1 MESFVA
7 ETGVS
12 TPTLAE
18 ASMRFL
24 ASLPAERRPEYQ
36 AGVNRFVQWFGADRS
51 LGQLRALDVESFAD
65 AALGSAASGRW
76 LDPVHAFLT
85 YANKEGLTTGN
96 LSTNLRLRKP
106 SASDRAAAAA
116 ASGNQ
121 IPLTPEG
128 YQALTKEIEDL
139 KEQRPQIAEELRAA
153 MADKDF
159 RENSPLDAARE
170 RQALVEARIRELE
183 QMIKVAVIVETS
195 SGPSDMT
202 HVGCRVVVQDLDS
215 HDERQFTLVSPT
227 EVNPKEGKISIASP
241 VGRALLD
248 RTVGAEVEIMVPKG
262 RIRLKIQSIEG

>member
-1 MESFVA
+1 MA

-24 ASLPAERRPEYQ
+24 ASLPADSRPDYQ

-51 LGQLRALDVESFAD
+51 LSQLRALDVESFAD

-76 LDPVHAFLT
+76 LDPVHAFLS

-128 YQALTKEIEDL
+128 YQALIKELEDL
-139 KEQRPQIAEELRAA
+139 KEQRPHIAEELRAA

-170 RQALVEARIRELE
+170 RQALVEARIRELD
-183 QMIKVAVIVETS
+183 QMLKVAVIVETS

-202 HVGCRVVVQDLDS
+202 HVGCRVQVRDLDS
-215 HDERQFTLVSPT
+215 TDERNYTLVSPT
-227 EVNPKEGKISIASP
+227 EVNPREGKISIASP

-248 RTVGAEVEIMVPKG
+248 RAVGDEVEVMVPKG
-262 RIRLKIQSIEG
+262 RIRLRIQAIEG

>member
-1 MESFVA
+1 VS
-7 ETGVS
+7 ETSVS

-18 ASMRFL
+18 AASRFI
-24 ASLPAERRPEYQ
+24 ASLPAEHRTEYQ

-51 LGQLRALDVESFAD
+51 LSQLRPLDVESFAD
-65 AALGSAASGRW
+65 AAQRSAASGRW

-85 YANKEGLTTGN
+85 YANKEGLTNGN
-96 LSTNLRLRKP
+96 LSTNLRIRKP
-106 SASDRAAAAA
+106 TSADRSGAAA
-116 ASGNQ
+116 GGGQ
-121 IPLTPEG
+121 VLLTPEG
-128 YQALTKEIEDL
+128 YQSLL
-139 KEQRPQIAEELRAA
+139 KELDDLRQQRPQIAEELRAA

-183 QMIKVAVIVETS
+183 QMVKVAAVVETS

-202 HVGCRVVVQDLDS
+202 HVGCRVIVRDLDNAE
-215 HDERQFTLVSPT
+215 ERQFTLVSPT

-248 RTVGAEVEIMVPKG
+248 RTVGDEVEVMVPKG
-262 RIRLKIQSIEG
+262 RIRLKIQAIEG